1 MEQFSWCHHLDSKL
15 ARACEVSSV
24 ENGESARLRRDCRL
38 QHVSIVWIIGVSPPQ
53 VVDLVAL
60 GFSEK

>member
-1 MEQFSWCHHLDSKL
+1 MEQFLWCHHLDSKL
-15 ARACEVSSV
+15 AGVGEVSSV
-24 ENGESARLRRDCRL
+24 ETGESARLRRNGRF
-38 QHVSIVWIIGVSPPQ
+38 QHVSIVWIIAVSPPQ